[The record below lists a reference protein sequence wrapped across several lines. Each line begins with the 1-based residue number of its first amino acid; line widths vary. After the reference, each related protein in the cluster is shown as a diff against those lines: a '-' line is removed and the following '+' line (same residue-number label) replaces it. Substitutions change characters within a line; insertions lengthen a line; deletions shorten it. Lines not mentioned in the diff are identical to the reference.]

1 MKDGAG
7 AFQRAQPGAG
17 RGPLHRRGGWPS
29 EAQLGLPMQA
39 PMVPPDGRARCRS
52 IFLSDVHLGSPR
64 AQAELLLDFLE
75 HHQAEFLYLVG
86 DIADDADEHAAER
99 WPPSHR
105 AVLERLRRMAS
116 EGTRV
121 HYMPGNHDPR
131 FAELW
136 GKNVTLAIAPELEH
150 TTADGKRLLVI
161 HGDGFDSELGERRW
175 LGRIGDAFARGLERA
190 CFALERSRRSRRVQ
204 IALFLKERCKRW
216 FGYTG
221 RFERLALI
229 AARARAVDGII
240 CGHVHSA
247 AWRTVDGLYYGNN
260 GDWVGSATALIEH
273 ADGTIELVSWDR
285 AA

>member
-1 MKDGAG
+1 
-7 AFQRAQPGAG
+7 
-17 RGPLHRRGGWPS
+17 
-29 EAQLGLPMQA
+29 
-39 PMVPPDGRARCRS
+39 MVPPEGRARCRS

-86 DIADDADEHAAER
+86 DIADDVDERAEER

-136 GKNVTLAIAPELEH
+136 GTNVTLAIAPELEH

-161 HGDGFDSELGERRW
+161 HGDGFDEELGKRRW
-175 LGRIGDAFARGLERA
+175 LGRIGDALARLLEHA
-190 CFALERSRRSRRVQ
+190 CEALERVLQRRRSRL
-204 IALFLKERCKRW
+204 ALFLKERCKRW
-216 FGYTG
+216 LGYTA
-221 RFERLALI
+221 RFERSALG

-247 AWRTVDGLYYGNN
+247 ASRTVDGLYYGNN
-260 GDWVGSATALIEH
+260 GDWVGSATALVEH
-273 ADGTIELVSWDR
+273 ADGRIELVSWGW